1 MLGTF
6 ASLALLLTAI
16 GLFGVLSY
24 AVTSRKREIGLRMA
38 LGASRGSVVKLV
50 VGRGA
55 ALTVAGLLIGTV
67 LAWLT
72 TGAIST
78 LLYGVRPNDPL
89 TFTAVLALLATV
101 ALASCGIPALRAA
114 RLEPMEALR
123 QE

>member
-1 MLGTF
+1 MAPIRQVVAGVDPEQPVALVRTMDEILDLNVVDRRQQTVLLGTF

-55 ALTVAGLLIGTV
+55 ALTAAGL
-67 LAWLT
+67 
-72 TGAIST
+72 
-78 LLYGVRPNDPL
+78 
-89 TFTAVLALLATV
+89 
-101 ALASCGIPALRAA
+101 
-114 RLEPMEALR
+114 
-123 QE
+123 